1 MEKLC
6 YISSCLP
13 NVSLAFALFP
23 SQVQSLFPNRS
34 PLIPMESYRLQT
46 PTP

>member
-6 YISSCLP
+6 YIPLCLP
-13 NVSLAFALFP
+13 YVSLRHLLFLP
-23 SQVQSLFPNRS
+23 QVDSLFAHHS